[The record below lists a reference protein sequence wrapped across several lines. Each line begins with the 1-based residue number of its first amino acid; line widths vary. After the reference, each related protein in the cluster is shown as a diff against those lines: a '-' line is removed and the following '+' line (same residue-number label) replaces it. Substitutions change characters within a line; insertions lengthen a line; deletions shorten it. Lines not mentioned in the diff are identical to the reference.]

1 MPSIQFLLQRSPMG
15 RGKPTLHQKLEKSMR
30 RGSIPHSI
38 GARFGQLLERHTRR
52 LALLLRFQNLSRRF

>member
-15 RGKPTLHQKLEKSMR
+15 RGKPTPRQKLEKSKR

-38 GARFGQLLERHTRR
+38 GARFGQRWGLHTRK
-52 LALLLRFQNLSRRF
+52 LVLFVRFQNLSRRF